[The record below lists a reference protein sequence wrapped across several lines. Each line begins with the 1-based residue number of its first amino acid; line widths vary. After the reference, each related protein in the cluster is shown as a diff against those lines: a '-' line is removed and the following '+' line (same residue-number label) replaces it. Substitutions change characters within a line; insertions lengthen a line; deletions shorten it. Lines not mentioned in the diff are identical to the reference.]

1 MASAAYEE
9 LTRGLNNADK
19 RRLAQIV
26 EERTVRL
33 KIDKAIAEE
42 RLRVQLLE
50 DAKRQPRKRLS
61 PPYDEREDAVLL
73 KQLPVA
79 PGMRSAVAREL
90 AGKGDLSRRNATS
103 IAARLAYHE
112 VAAVS
117 GGGLIAK
124 TLDEAMERLETQRA
138 ALAGLADSISAR
150 ARRRDL

>member
-33 KIDKAIAEE
+33 KIDKAVAEE
-42 RLRVQLLE
+42 RLRVQLE

>member
-33 KIDKAIAEE
+33 KIDKAVAEE
-42 RLRVQLLE
+42 RLRVQLE

-79 PGMRSAVAREL
+79 PGMRSAVARARGEGRSL
-90 AGKGDLSRRNATS
+90 AP
-103 IAARLAYHE
+103 
-112 VAAVS
+112 
-117 GGGLIAK
+117 
-124 TLDEAMERLETQRA
+124 QRH
-138 ALAGLADSISAR
+138 LHCRSPSLP
-150 ARRRDL
+150 

>member
-33 KIDKAIAEE
+33 KIDKAVAEE
-42 RLRVQLLE
+42 RLRAQLE
-50 DAKRQPRKRLS
+50 ERSQPRKRLQ
-61 PPYDEREDAVLL
+61 PPYDAWEDAVLL